1 MEGGSYQNVYMYQL
15 TFLSKVFS
23 PLAKLSYFSKS
34 GQFSILFSTF
44 FWCHVCWLQKLTA
57 ILWFLIK
64 LSSWDSFNL
73 IRMFILLLLSRIP
86 LLKSFSVSFRVLV
99 SYIIFEIIFLNQY
112 KYFYLYNLIFISKLQ
127 CLYSKLNIYF
137 YNSIFDE
144 FRLFVKF
151 YSLGNF

>member
-1 MEGGSYQNVYMYQL
+1 MEGGSYQNTYIYQL

-23 PLAKLSYFSKS
+23 PSAKLSYFSKS
-34 GQFSILFSTF
+34 GQFSILFTTF

-86 LLKSFSVSFRVLV
+86 LLKSFSVSFRVLG
-99 SYIIFEIIFLNQY
+99 ILHNFEITFLNQC
-112 KYFYLYNLIFISKLQ
+112 KCFYLHNLISIFKLH
-127 CLYSKLNIYF
+127 YPYRELNIYF